1 MNNVSDISLILATFS
16 KAITIFWW
24 LLFPIFFYYLFKFLW
39 IDYVA
44 FYSINSWNTLQK
56 WTFLE
61 IIPPNDI
68 ERGPKAMEPIF
79 SAMAGVLTSYHTFG
93 QYLEGAFWHD
103 RFSLELVGDQGK
115 AHFYIRTQKKY
126 RKILEAHI
134 YAQYPDAE
142 IREVSDYTNNFPKI
156 IPNKDWTLWGSDFEF
171 VADDALPI
179 KTYDRFEESVTGEMI
194 DPMAAFLEV
203 LGTLKEGQHL
213 WFQLVIQPLPEP
225 DNKKYQTVIKKLKG
239 EEMKTSRGIVGDL
252 IDVFTNIINGMFSLV
267 NFEGADKKDLQPLEF
282 RLSTMEKDRLKFTEE
297 KIGQNLFQTKMR
309 LVYLGKRE
317 DFDKS
322 NISAVMGAIKQFNDV
337 NMNQLKPE
345 DISKTYA
352 KIFFTQ
358 PRLAKRQRKIYA
370 RYRKRNMDDAKV
382 VFCTK
387 ELATLFH
394 FPDMYVKAPSL
405 ARVESKLGSAPTNLP
420 IK

>member
-1 MNNVSDISLILATFS
+1 MNNVSEINLIL
-16 KAITIFWW
+16 ITLIKVVYDFWW
-24 LLFPIFFYYLFKFLW
+24 LLFPILFYYLFKFLW
-39 IDYVA
+39 IDYVSA
-44 FYSINSWNTLQK
+44 YSINSWNASQK

-61 IIPPNDI
+61 IIPPQDI
-68 ERGPKAMEPIF
+68 ERGPKIMEPIF
-79 SAMAGVLTSYHTFG
+79 SGMAGVLTSYHTFG

-126 RKILEAHI
+126 KKIVEAHI

-142 IREVSDYTNNFPKI
+142 IKETSDYTDNFPKI
-156 IPNKDWTLWGSDFEF
+156 VPNRDWNIWGSDFEF

-194 DPMAAFLEV
+194 DPMASFLEA
-203 LGTLKEGQHL
+203 LNALEEGQHL

-225 DNKKYQTVIKKLKG
+225 DNKKYQATIKKLKG
-239 EEMKTSRGIVGDL
+239 EEVENSLGVIGD
-252 IDVFTNIINGMFSLV
+252 IMDVIKNIFNGMFSV
-267 NFEGADKKDLQPLEF
+267 VDFKGTDKKDLQPLEF
-282 RLSTMEKDRLKFTEE
+282 RLSPVEKDRLKFAEE
-297 KIGQNLFQTKMR
+297 KIGQNLFLTKMR
-309 LVYLGKRE
+309 LLYLGKRE
-317 DFDKS
+317 NFDKS
-322 NISAVMGAIKQFNDV
+322 NISAVMGVIKQFNDV
-337 NMNQLKPE
+337 NMNQLKPD

-370 RYRKRNMDDAKV
+370 RYKKRNMDDSKIV
-382 VFCTK
+382 LSTK

-394 FPDMYVKAPSL
+394 FPDMHVKSPSL
-405 ARVESKLGSAPTNLP
+405 ARVESKLGSAPINLP